1 MDEKRPEEMTFE
13 ESLDRLNELVE
24 LLEGGTLD
32 LNGSIEVYE
41 QAVAL
46 RDSRVMRHSLPAVI
60 LYVAAKLIRKPGT
73 KERIELIV

>member
-46 RDSRVMRHSLPAVI
+46 RDRCRSILEDGERRIQAIMEKADGTVKDDMVI
-60 LYVAAKLIRKPGT
+60 G
-73 KERIELIV
+73 